1 MGWPPQITEALPR
14 AAECWCEQT
23 KLLGWVLGSEGH
35 GDEWQRVMHVSVEDA
50 ESVWKA
56 ISAAVVQGRVTG
68 VRDLGRFG
76 VNCEV
81 DAALTLGERSA
92 TIRTIW
98 HYAAPSAAPRLVS
111 AFPRP

>member
-1 MGWPPQITEALPR
+1 MGWPPQIREELPR

-23 KLLGWVLGSEGH
+23 KLLGWVLGEEGH
-35 GDEWQRVMHVSVEDA
+35 GEEWLRVMHVSVEDA
-50 ESVWKA
+50 ESVWEA
-56 ISAAVVQGRVTG
+56 ISAAVAQARVTG

-81 DAALTLGERSA
+81 DAVLAIGERSA

-98 HYAAPSAAPRLVS
+98 HYAAPDAAPRLVS

>member
-1 MGWPPQITEALPR
+1 MGWPPQIREALPR

-23 KLLGWVLGSEGH
+23 KLRGWVLGEEGH
-35 GDEWQRVMHVSVEDA
+35 GEEWRQVMHVSVEDT
-50 ESVWKA
+50 ERVWQA
-56 ISAAVVQGRVTG
+56 ISAAVTHAQVTG

-81 DAALTLGERSA
+81 DAVLTIGERSA

-98 HYAAPSAAPRLVS
+98 HYAAPGDAPRLVS